1 MVKQPVN
8 GRRSP
13 QNEDKTLNSKDGYVI
28 GADIGGTN
36 LRLALADMKG
46 TICVRWSTSTV
57 GIRSASR
64 VVELIAEGVDAL
76 LQQTSLPRSALSAI
90 AAGAPGIVD
99 VNQGVVIATSYLMGW
114 RDVPLRALL
123 ETALGIPASI
133 DNDVN
138 VAALGEHY
146 AGIAQGIKDFVF
158 IAIGT
163 GVGAGIMLNGQLHHG
178 SAWTAGEIGYM
189 LVPGTS
195 EASVERG
202 QPGALESIVGGEG
215 IRTQWQNR
223 WSENATALP
232 PELSATQ
239 ILDQAL
245 SDPLANDV
253 LQLSARTLSYSIY
266 NLSLVLNCPLF
277 VLGGGVG
284 IHPALGEATQ
294 KFLLQRNARVQ
305 PRIAQST
312 LGSEA
317 QLIGAI
323 SLATQTAKT
332 RDPIAQS

>member
-46 TICVRWSTSTV
+46 TICARWSTSTV
-57 GIRSASR
+57 GIRSAPKIID
-64 VVELIAEGVDAL
+64 LIAEGVDAL

-99 VNQGVVIATSYLMGW
+99 VDQGIVIVTSYLMGW
-114 RDVPLRALL
+114 RDVPLRGLL
-123 ETALGIPASI
+123 EATLGIPASI

-138 VAALGEHY
+138 LAAIGEQY
-146 AGIAQGIKDFVF
+146 AGIAHGVTDFVF
-158 IAIGT
+158 LAIGT
-163 GVGAGIMLNGQLHHG
+163 GVGAGIMINGQLHHG
-178 SAWTAGEIGYM
+178 NAWTAGEIGYM

-195 EASVERG
+195 DASIERG
-202 QPGALESIVGGEG
+202 QPGGLESIVGGEG

-232 PELSATQ
+232 RELSATQ

-253 LQLSARTLSYSIY
+253 LQLSARTLSYVIY

-284 IHPALGEATQ
+284 IHPALCEATQ
-294 KFLLQRNARVQ
+294 NFLLQRNARVQ
-305 PRIAQST
+305 PRVAQST
-312 LGSEA
+312 LGAEA

-323 SLATQTAKT
+323 SLAIQTAKT
-332 RDPIAQS
+332 RDPITQS

>member
-1 MVKQPVN
+1 MIKQPVN

-13 QNEDKTLNSKDGYVI
+13 QNEDKTSNFKDGYVI

-36 LRLALADMKG
+36 LRVALADTNG
-46 TICVRWSTSTV
+46 AICARWSTSTA
-57 GIRSASR
+57 GIRSAPK
-64 VVELIAEGVDAL
+64 VIDLIAEGIDAL

-99 VNQGVVIATSYLMGW
+99 VDQGIVIATSYLMGW

-123 ETALGIPASI
+123 EAALDIPASI

-138 VAALGEHY
+138 VAAIGEHY
-146 AGIAQGIKDFVF
+146 AGIAQDVSDFVF

-178 SAWTAGEIGYM
+178 NAWTAGEIGYM

-232 PELSATQ
+232 RELSATQ

-245 SDPLANDV
+245 SDPLASDV
-253 LQLSARTLSYSIY
+253 LQLSARTLSYAIY

-294 KFLLQRNARVQ
+294 QFLHQRNARVQ
-305 PRIAQST
+305 PRVEQST
-312 LGSEA
+312 LGPEA

-323 SLATQTAKT
+323 SLAIQTAKT
-332 RDPIAQS
+332 RDPIAQR